1 MFKLSD
7 NYSLRLTGCTKY
19 FPGETYAWGPGIHRD
34 FVIHYIVS
42 GRGYYVT
49 DGKKYSVK
57 TGESFIILPGKT
69 VHYYPDSK
77 EPWVYIWVNF
87 TGAEAKNLLAMTAF
101 FESPVAP
108 ASAELAALY
117 GAFSDEVHTKHVR
130 LKNAGLLQVLLS
142 EYIRLYPAS
151 QGQSVTDYLYF
162 AKQYIAAN
170 SYRQNFGVAELA
182 QAVGLE
188 RSYLYRLFMEGE
200 GMSPMKYIINT
211 RLENARQMLSDG
223 AQQIKLVAYS
233 SGYDN
238 PLYFSNCFKKK
249 YGMSPREYL
258 KSIKKN

>member
-1 MFKLSD
+1 MSD
-7 NYSLRLTGCTKY
+7 NYSLRMTGCTKY
-19 FPGETYAWGPGIHRD
+19 YPGETYAWGPGIHRD

-42 GRGYYVT
+42 GRGYYET
-49 DGKKYSVK
+49 DGEKYSVK
-57 TGESFIILPGKT
+57 AGESFIILPGKT
-69 VHYYPDSK
+69 VHYYPDTAQ
-77 EPWVYIWVNF
+77 PWVYNWVNF
-87 TGAEAKNLLAMTAF
+87 TGNEAKSLLDMTAF
-101 FESPVAP
+101 FESPTAP
-108 ASAELAALY
+108 AAPELAALY
-117 GAFSDEVHTKHVR
+117 GAFSDEVHAKHVR

-151 QGQSVTDYLYF
+151 QSRSVTDYLYF

-170 SYRQNFGVAELA
+170 SYRQNFGVTELA

-211 RLENARQMLSDG
+211 RLENAKQMLSDG
-223 AQQIKLVAYS
+223 AQQIKLVSYS

-249 YGMSPREYL
+249 YGMSPKEY
-258 KSIKKN
+258 IRRMKNIN